1 MSDQKSNN
9 PFEDLDRHYAEQE
22 MHNRGLPSYSSAVG
36 DSAPER
42 SAISDSKNGE
52 GVQKESM
59 DYSSLPEVVVPES
72 SSNDVPAP
80 LTVASRSTPSGA
92 TSPYRGPSPGAPQ
105 YQPSPYQSPPQNQGP
120 PQLPNAPY
128 QGSASEYFGS
138 APNPGAP
145 QYPGNPG
152 YQGPPIGGPNYPPSQ
167 YPEGPQDIGAP
178 AYSGPPPGAPQ
189 YPPSQYP
196 EGSQDIGAPQYIG
209 GPEFQG
215 PPPFVGQP
223 QDSNAPQYPGAQTNV
238 AAPMP
243 FFPEGS
249 PFPGGMQGPGG
260 PPLPL
265 SQNRIIAIPAIDSTP
280 GSPFIRGYVP
290 MLEKYNLPKGPF
302 LKFLDSL
309 NETVMT
315 NPPMQVL
322 EVTGGILKSV
332 PILFPLHWLGS
343 AFNGIASLSEGE
355 RSKGRSDQAIKQAN
369 KEIFASHGLKAELA
383 NFDAL
388 AYLAKIPILDAQGKV
403 DKKTPLVRHLADLSK
418 KSPDDLSATQGQELE
433 MELQLQRLRALQP
446 WISDIEL
453 DVKPMTGKSRLTRL
467 NSALKKYNNPRRRD
481 RFNESQAGDGKDR
494 FRKCLWLIIREV
506 GSE

>member
-36 DSAPER
+36 NSALET
-42 SAISDSKNGE
+42 SGISDSKNGH
-52 GVQKESM
+52 KESM

-80 LTVASRSTPSGA
+80 LAVASRSTSGGA
-92 TSPYRGPSPGAPQ
+92 PSPYRGPSPGAPQ
-105 YQPSPYQSPPQNQGP
+105 YQSSPYQSPPQNQGP
-120 PQLPNAPY
+120 PQLQNAPY
-128 QGSASEYFGS
+128 SGSTSEYFGS

-145 QYPGNPG
+145 QYPGAPA
-152 YQGPPIGGPNYPPSQ
+152 YQGPPPAAPNYSPSQ

-178 AYSGPPPGAPQ
+178 QYSGLSPGAPQ

-196 EGSQDIGAPQYIG
+196 GGPQDVGTPQYFG
-209 GPEFQG
+209 GPGFQE
-215 PPPFVGQP
+215 PPFAGQP
-223 QDSNAPQYPGAQTNV
+223 QDTNASQYQGGPPNG
-238 AAPMP
+238 APMP
-243 FFPEGS
+243 FYQEGS
-249 PFPGGMQGPGG
+249 PYQGGMQSPGG

-290 MLEKYNLPKGPF
+290 MLERYNIPKGAF

-343 AFNGIASLSEGE
+343 AFNGIASFTEGE

-383 NFDAL
+383 NLDAL
-388 AYLAKIPILDAQGKV
+388 AYLAKIPILDASGKI

-418 KSPDDLSATQGQELE
+418 KSPDDLSGSQGQELE
-433 MELQLQRLRALQP
+433 MELQMQRLQALQP

-494 FRKCLWLIIREV
+494 FRKCLWLVIRETD
-506 GSE
+506 ST